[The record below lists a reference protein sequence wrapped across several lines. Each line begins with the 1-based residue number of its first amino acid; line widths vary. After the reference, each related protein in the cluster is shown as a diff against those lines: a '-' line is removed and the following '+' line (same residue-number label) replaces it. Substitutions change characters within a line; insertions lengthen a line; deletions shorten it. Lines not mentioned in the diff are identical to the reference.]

1 MERSNAM
8 EIAVIGT
15 GFIGGVLGNAL
26 TDAGH
31 VVRFGSR
38 HPDDD
43 EVTDGPDAVVV
54 PVPEALVGADAVILA
69 LPGSAVPDLVSTHGS
84 HLSGQLVIDATN
96 RMGLRCPT
104 VGPTCR
110 RTCATPGPSTP

>member
-1 MERSNAM
+1 M

-54 PVPEALVGADAVILA
+54 SVPEALVGADAVILA
-69 LPGSAVPDLVSTHGS
+69 LPGLAVPDLVSSHGS
-84 HLSGQLVIDATN
+84 PP
-96 RMGLRCPT
+96 LRSAGHRCHQSDGGPGFRT
-104 VGPTCR
+104 AGPTCLP
-110 RTCATPGPSTP
+110 TCVTPGRSTR